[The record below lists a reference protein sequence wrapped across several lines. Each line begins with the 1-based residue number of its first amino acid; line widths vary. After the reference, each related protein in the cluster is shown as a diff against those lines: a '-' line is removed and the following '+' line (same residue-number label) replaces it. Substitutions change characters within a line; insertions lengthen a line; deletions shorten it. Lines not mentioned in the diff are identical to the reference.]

1 MNVPFPH
8 KNNNTGALKNTPIH
22 GVNMIDYA
30 ANERGNPSHW
40 LEVLGIEQK
49 DIIDIDVGYSSEK
62 GGSPIVRRLFQ
73 RATIRDFFAKLRIRQ
88 NGGKVIDIPLQ
99 SSE

>member
-8 KNNNTGALKNTPIH
+8 KNNNTGVLKNTPVH

-30 ANERGNPSHW
+30 ANERGNPTHW

-62 GGSPIVRRLFQ
+62 GGSPTVRRLFQ
-73 RATIRDFFAKLRIRQ
+73 RATIRDFFAKLRIRE
-88 NGGKVIDIPLQ
+88 NGGKVIDMPLD